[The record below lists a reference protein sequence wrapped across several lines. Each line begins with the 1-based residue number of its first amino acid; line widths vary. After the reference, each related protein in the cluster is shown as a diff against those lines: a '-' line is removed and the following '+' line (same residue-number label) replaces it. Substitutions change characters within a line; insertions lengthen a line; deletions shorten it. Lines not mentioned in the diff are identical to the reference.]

1 VTITVDTMGMDAVEA
16 ERRAA
21 LGPLRVLA
29 DACLLAQRNLRK
41 VCRNVRFVLFTTVQP
56 ILQLVLFAFVFG
68 NIVDIPGYQELII
81 PAVLIQTVTFSA
93 MGAGVGI
100 ANDLNTGMIERLRS
114 LPIARS
120 AFLLGRTLADGVR
133 LGLQAGLLVAVAG
146 LFGFRFQ
153 NGPVNAVASVVV
165 VVLFGVALTSFATWA
180 GFVVRDAEV
189 VQAATFIPLLPLIFT
204 SSAFAPVSSLPEPM
218 RPLAV
223 WSPVTAAVDLTRSLA
238 LGDSAMEAFGAP
250 ELGTSALRFAAWW
263 LLIVVLFTSLA
274 IRRYQTG

>member
-1 VTITVDTMGMDAVEA
+1 VTITVDSMGTEAVDA

-29 DACLLAQRNLRK
+29 DGGLLAQRNLRK
-41 VCRNVRFVLFTTVQP
+41 VSRNVRFMLFAIVQP

-68 NIVDIPGYQELII
+68 GIVDIPGYQDLIV

-120 AFLLGRTLADGVR
+120 AFLVGRTLADSVR
-133 LGLQAGLLVAVAG
+133 LGLQALLLVLVAS
-146 LFGFRFQ
+146 LFGFRFH
-153 NGPVNAVASVVV
+153 NGPVAAAASVLV

-204 SSAFAPVSSLPEPM
+204 SSAFAPVSSLPAPM

-223 WSPVTAAVDLTRSLA
+223 WSPVTAAVDLARTLALDGDSLA
-238 LGDSAMEAFGAP
+238 AFGAP
-250 ELGTSALRFAAWW
+250 GLAVSALRFAAWW
-263 LLIVVLFTSLA
+263 VVIVAVFTTLA
-274 IRRYQTG
+274 IRRYRLG